1 MLMKQTCGYSG
12 FNFAI
17 IMFLFVN
24 EVMEAR
30 VLIIVK
36 GVRINW
42 LVDAVRAQSYNHY
55 QDAIYAFH
63 SAA

>member
-36 GVRINW
+36 GVRIN
-42 LVDAVRAQSYNHY
+42 
-55 QDAIYAFH
+55 
-63 SAA
+63 